1 MLSAFVFCSLC
12 GTHNISNIICAQ
24 CTFSSSI
31 HLFHN
36 RHHNCHNHHLYP
48 KACLQLQLLNFQA
61 VSCLRLS
68 LCLTALFEL
77 SLSGLEIEGETISK
91 EIFSES
97 PIFQGNSP
105 INGIWIKSSGF
116 DPNDGFNHVIKSQ
129 MIKSLIWD
137 LIQMRNLII
146 NSDGL
151 WWPSPSSDHITKSIS
166 SLLSSHLTKLTIG
179 EGWESFQRIW
189 FCASSPVDLPKLG
202 ICSNWLRE
210 RFFGGNF
217 KTEVRVAGSFF

>member
-1 MLSAFVFCSLC
+1 MLAFHSIVMTIFVGGPGKAHIYNSFDAFC
-12 GTHNISNIICAQ
+12 ICFLLIVS
-24 CTFSSSI
+24 TFSSSI

-36 RHHNCHNHHLYP
+36 RRHNCHNHHLYP

-97 PIFQGNSP
+97 PIFQGHSP

-116 DPNDGFNHVIKSQ
+116 DPNDGFNHVIKS
-129 MIKSLIWD
+129 
-137 LIQMRNLII
+137 
-146 NSDGL
+146 G
-151 WWPSPSSDHITKSIS
+151 
-166 SLLSSHLTKLTIG
+166 
-179 EGWESFQRIW
+179 
-189 FCASSPVDLPKLG
+189 
-202 ICSNWLRE
+202 
-210 RFFGGNF
+210 
-217 KTEVRVAGSFF
+217 

>member
-1 MLSAFVFCSLC
+1 MDFLE
-12 GTHNISNIICAQ
+12 NIDIDINKGILKNIDIDKILYWLEFGI
-24 CTFSSSI
+24 T
-31 HLFHN
+31 N
-36 RHHNCHNHHLYP
+36 R
-48 KACLQLQLLNFQA
+48 A
-61 VSCLRLS
+61 
-68 LCLTALFEL
+68 T
-77 SLSGLEIEGETISK
+77 
-91 EIFSES
+91 
-97 PIFQGNSP
+97 
-105 INGIWIKSSGF
+105 
-116 DPNDGFNHVIKSQ
+116 DDGFNHVIKSQ

-210 RFFGGNF
+210 RFLGGISRLKCALLAVFSRLQLKVWSGWLPTLKQMF
-217 KTEVRVAGSFF
+217 KLFLFLSCQL